1 MIYMR
6 LILKNIF
13 SFILIITIQ
22 FALLLSLGLTILGK
36 RMTHI
41 LGAYQN
47 EIFSSM
53 IIIAVIVMI
62 IMSRN
67 NKEKEMSNKQI

>member
-41 LGAYQN
+41 LGAY
-47 EIFSSM
+47 
-53 IIIAVIVMI
+53 
-62 IMSRN
+62 
-67 NKEKEMSNKQI
+67 